1 MSADVPIACSLN
13 ATELSTRLADMAA
26 LGRAALVDV
35 RTSPASAELR
45 FAAGEGVRRRVE
57 AIVAAES
64 ECCAFLT
71 MRIGDGADVVGLRIE
86 APPGAELVLDEMV
99 AAFHGQVNVG
109 PPLEPGD

>member
-1 MSADVPIACSLN
+1 MAEVLRPNCCASWPMVRGSSM
-13 ATELSTRLADMAA
+13 STRLADMAA

-45 FAAGEGVRRRVE
+45 FAAGDGVRRRVE

-71 MRIGDGADVVGLRIE
+71 MRIGDGADVVVLSIE

-99 AAFHGQVNVG
+99 AAFQAEAQN
-109 PPLEPGD
+109 ES